1 MTAILN
7 MMMKG
12 FLMSL
17 MVFGIFTVAANAQ
30 REETKK
36 FAFKIDKRL
45 AKFKTPTVELPA
57 GRVIVGGA
65 VSGIDVSGGGD
76 GCYTITVTTYRFTP
90 SGEKIRVSS
99 RSKRI
104 CTEERI
110 PEMVI
115 DRIPRGNYL
124 IELEIDRPIIGT
136 GRLQGEL
143 TLRVQPEKINLR

>member
-17 MVFGIFTVAANAQ
+17 MVLGFLAVDSKAQ
-30 REETKK
+30 SGDTKK
-36 FAFKIDKRL
+36 FAFKIDKRM
-45 AKFKTPTVELPA
+45 AKFKTPTVELSA
-57 GRVIVGGA
+57 GRITIGGA
-65 VSGIDVSGGGD
+65 VSGIEVSGGGD
-76 GCYTITVTTYRFTP
+76 GCYTVTVTMYRFTP
-90 SGEKIRVSS
+90 SGEKIRVNS

-104 CTEERI
+104 CKQERI

-124 IELEIDRPIIGT
+124 IELEIDRPIIGA